1 MKEKFKLE
9 DEKTKAV
16 SKALDKYIYDEN
28 DIHSVLKQI
37 ENAENDMKRDKFTK
51 KYAFVA

>member
-9 DEKTKAV
+9 DEMNKAV

-28 DIHSVLKQI
+28 DFYSVLK
-37 ENAENDMKRDKFTK
+37 
-51 KYAFVA
+51 